1 MTGTQRK
8 ARRSREVRRSG
19 GRRRET
25 MKASRAGELPTGTV
39 RTTEPVPVESLT
51 ANGRRRSGWQG
62 TAAREEFEQP
72 RRIWKGGASF
82 GCLPYFRSGNR
93 TRHVMRPRNLLRPVV
108 REPLHRTLKYAGGD
122 VATLRNVVELGAS
135 VEHDR
140 RDALAAY
147 AERFAIAICDC
158 KELATHVH
166 GAFMRSFV
174 LIVNGQLSA

>member
-62 TAAREEFEQP
+62 AAVREEVEQP
-72 RRIWKGGASF
+72 MGMRKGGASF
-82 GCLPYFRSGNR
+82 GCLRDRAEYVGPEIMPRD
-93 TRHVMRPRNLLRPVV
+93 TRYPLYLKDALSRNLAPLENGCRRNSEPASEFTGAANAADSSLKCSRV
-108 REPLHRTLKYAGGD
+108 RVH
-122 VATLRNVVELGAS
+122 
-135 VEHDR
+135 
-140 RDALAAY
+140 AY
-147 AERFAIAICDC
+147 
-158 KELATHVH
+158 L
-166 GAFMRSFV
+166 
-174 LIVNGQLSA
+174 